1 MTEEKKYEIRVAI
14 IGVGNCAS
22 SLIQGIYYYQDA
34 QGTDYVP
41 GLMHTEIGPYKI
53 RDIKIVAAFDVDK
66 RKVGKDV
73 SEAIFAE
80 PNCTPK
86 FFPNVSHINAP
97 VYMGPIMDGVSEL
110 MLTGEE
116 EGYPV
121 FKPANLEPVNVAD
134 KLRAH
139 KVDVLVNYL
148 PVGSRKATAFYAQAA
163 IDAGCAFVN
172 AMPRFIASDPE
183 WSKKFEEAGLPVIGD
198 DIKSQFGATF
208 SHRILIQ
215 ALVDRGVKVL
225 TTEQYNYGGNTDFRN
240 MMDRERLKDKLESK
254 TDSIEKRL
262 PYKLQQTLYAGPGT
276 SPEGEGDKGHGF
288 AKGQGDNKIAEIM
301 FEGTGFGGVPVKGHL
316 KVDCFDSPNSGGI
329 VIDAI
334 RCAQLARDMGCKG
347 TINSASAWFFKHPLL
362 DIPDAQALQELEA
375 FIGSYQEKVAKVKIS
390 EKEESKIE
398 EPVEKPAEIS
408 SI

>member
-1 MTEEKKYEIRVAI
+1 MTEENKFEIKIAI
-14 IGVGNCAS
+14 IGIGNCAS
-22 SLIQGIYYYQDA
+22 SLVQGIHYYHA
-34 QGTDYVP
+34 AEGKDYVP

-53 RDIKIVAAFDVDK
+53 RNIKVVAAFDVDK

-73 SEAIFAE
+73 SEAIFSE

-86 FFPNVSHINAP
+86 FFPNVPHLNAQ
-97 VYMGPIMDGVSEL
+97 VYMAPIMDGVSEL
-110 MLTGEE
+110 MQTGEE

-121 FKPANLEPVNVAD
+121 FKPANIEPVNVAE
-134 KLRAH
+134 KLRTH

-208 SHRILIQ
+208 SHRVLIQ

-262 PYKLQQTLYAGPGT
+262 PYKLQKTLYAQT
-276 SPEGEGDKGHGF
+276 LI
-288 AKGQGDNKIAEIM
+288 QN
-301 FEGTGFGGVPVKGHL
+301 
-316 KVDCFDSPNSGGI
+316 
-329 VIDAI
+329 
-334 RCAQLARDMGCKG
+334 
-347 TINSASAWFFKHPLL
+347 
-362 DIPDAQALQELEA
+362 
-375 FIGSYQEKVAKVKIS
+375 
-390 EKEESKIE
+390 
-398 EPVEKPAEIS
+398 
-408 SI
+408 